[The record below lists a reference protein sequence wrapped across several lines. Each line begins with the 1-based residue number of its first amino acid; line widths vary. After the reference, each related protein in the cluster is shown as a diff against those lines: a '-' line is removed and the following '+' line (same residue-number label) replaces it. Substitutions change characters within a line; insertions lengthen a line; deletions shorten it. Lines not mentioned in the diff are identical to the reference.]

1 MKGLYLVCLFLFLFS
16 FACKRDPIP
25 AGAIDRN
32 TFVNVLTDV
41 HLAEGMYAERYRIK
55 LDSLSAKSNY
65 LSALKKHG
73 VTEEEMVITTLY
85 YSRHPREYDKIF
97 SEVLSK
103 ISILIEENNAT
114 VSKIEK

>member
-1 MKGLYLVCLFLFLFS
+1 MKLTNLLLILFLLIS
-16 FACKRDPIP
+16 YSCKRDPIP
-25 AGAIDRN
+25 KGAIDKK
-32 TFVNVLTDV
+32 TFINVLTDV
-41 HLAEGMYAERYRIK
+41 HLAEGMYAERHRLK

-65 LSALKKHG
+65 LSALKKYG

-103 ISILIEENNAT
+103 ISILIEENNASAPSI
-114 VSKIEK
+114 VK